1 VTAGAGRA
9 RDPVQLV
16 RGATAALLQALTQGQ
31 VQPRPELDG
40 SGPHSVILEE
50 LARLGQL
57 TAVVAHTVTGRR
69 SIDVERAAGELAS
82 ALVALRDDSTRN
94 DVRP

>member
-9 RDPVQLV
+9 RDPV
-16 RGATAALLQALTQGQ
+16 
-31 VQPRPELDG
+31 
-40 SGPHSVILEE
+40 
-50 LARLGQL
+50 
-57 TAVVAHTVTGRR
+57 RR
-69 SIDVERAAGELAS
+69 SLDVERAAGELAS